1 MSFESTKI
9 FCNVNE
15 LNKVVRVTKLNENI
29 NFDEDN
35 FDNFE
40 QDELKVVLTNYH
52 VEENENN

>member
-1 MSFESTKI
+1 M
-9 FCNVNE
+9 NE